1 MKCILINLDPTK
13 QVIEMYFSHNVFLI
27 FDDSKIQFASPQ
39 KHLRLIYHSK
49 LDFNQL
55 TYGKTNICH
64 KSIEIMKTF
73 SIILSR
79 EILSIFNI

>member
-1 MKCILINLDPTK
+1 MENIKAGVSQESL
-13 QVIEMYFSHNVFLI
+13 
-27 FDDSKIQFASPQ
+27 
-39 KHLRLIYHSK
+39 LRCYHSK
-49 LDFNQL
+49 LDFNQH